1 MPKKAKGRKK
11 KKGKR
16 LGKKGKEPTYAY
28 VKPRRVATAGQLNQV
43 HNQALKNAQRDNAE
57 LAREVEAQKQKQK
70 NERLELE
77 KEVMT
82 RKLEQLNPYVIDV

>member
-11 KKGKR
+11 K
-16 LGKKGKEPTYAY
+16 GKKRVKQKAKEPTYAY
-28 VKPRRVATAGQLNQV
+28 SKPRRVATAGQLNLI
-43 HNQALKNAQRDNAE
+43 HNQALKNTKRDNAE

>member
-16 LGKKGKEPTYAY
+16 LGKRSQEPTYAY
-28 VKPRRVATAGQLNQV
+28 VKPRRVATAGQLLLV
-43 HNQALKNAQRDNAE
+43 HNQALKNTARDNAE
-57 LAREVEAQKQKQK
+57 LAREQQALKEKQK

-82 RKLEQLNPYVIDV
+82 RKLEQLNPYLAI